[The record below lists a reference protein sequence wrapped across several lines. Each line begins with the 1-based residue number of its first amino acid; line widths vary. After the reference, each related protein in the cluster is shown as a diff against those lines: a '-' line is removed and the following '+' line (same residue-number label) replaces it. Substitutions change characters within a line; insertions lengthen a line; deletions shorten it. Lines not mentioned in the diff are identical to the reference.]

1 MSTVSNLSSLTNTA
15 ASTSTSSSS
24 SSSTSSSTASSDAS
38 SAYNTFLTLLTTE
51 LKNQNPLDPTNTSDF
66 TNQLISL
73 ANVEQQEAMNSQLTT
88 ISNTLNSYGLSN
100 GVAYL
105 NQSITFD
112 DATTALQSGSANWN
126 YTLSGDAAK
135 TTLTVTD
142 SSGDTV
148 WSASGDTTSGSHAF
162 SWNGTDSDGV
172 SHTSGAYTLTVTAT
186 DSSGKTVS
194 STVSSIGTVTGLES
208 VDGSTELQI
217 GDDVTVALADVTGVR
232 SATN

>member
-1 MSTVSNLSSLTNTA
+1 MSTVSTVSSLTNAT
-15 ASTSTSSSS
+15 TSTSSSS
-24 SSSTSSSTASSDAS
+24 GSSTSSASTDAS

-73 ANVEQQEAMNSQLTT
+73 ANVEQQEQVNTQLST
-88 ISNTLNSYGLSN
+88 ISDTLNSFGLSN

-105 NQSITFD
+105 NQSVTYD
-112 DATTALQSGSANWN
+112 SDAAALQNGTASWD

-148 WSASGDTTSGSHAF
+148 WSETGDTTSGSHSF
-162 SWNGTDSDGV
+162 SWGGTDADGV
-172 SHTSGAYTLTVTAT
+172 SHTSGSYTLTVTAT

-194 STVSSIGTVTGLES
+194 SSVASVGTVTGVENS
-208 VDGSTELQI
+208 SGTTELEI
-217 GDDVTVALADVTGVR
+217 GDIAISLADVTDVR

>member
-1 MSTVSNLSSLTNTA
+1 MSTVTALSSVTNTA
-15 ASTSTSSSS
+15 ASTSSTSSSS
-24 SSSTSSSTASSDAS
+24 SSTASTDAS

-105 NQSITFD
+105 NQSVSFD
-112 DATTALQSGSANWN
+112 SATTALQNDSASWN

-142 SSGDTV
+142 ASGDTV
-148 WSASGDTTSGSHAF
+148 WTGTGDTTSGSHSF
-162 SWNGTDSDGV
+162 SWDGTDSDGV
-172 SHTSGAYTLTVTAT
+172 SHTSGAYTLTVTST
-186 DSSGKTVS
+186 DSSGKSVS

-208 VDGSTELQI
+208 VDGTTELQI
-217 GDDVTVALADVTGVR
+217 GDDVTVALADVTGVH